1 MLAGVIFDLDGVLI
15 DSEECWSEA
24 RRAVV
29 AERDGRWTAGA
40 TRAMMGMSAPERSRY
55 LRDELGVDL
64 DPDAINQAVVRRMTA
79 AYRARRPLLPG
90 TVEAVG
96 ARWALGLASS
106 SNRELI
112 ALALEQA
119 GLVKAFSA
127 VVSAEEVAHGKPAP
141 DVYLEAVARLA
152 RTERVRRHRGLERRP
167 ALRRRRRHGGGRGAQ
182 RSLSAGAR
190 RARAGQ
196 RERKGRRGPD
206 ARGDRA
212 RGHRRSRGREPPVG
226 SFRPN
231 GAPAREAPMV
241 RPRDR
246 LTLWAYELER

>member
-29 AERDGRWTAGA
+29 AERGGRWTASA
-40 TRAMMGMSAPERSRY
+40 TRAMMGMSAPEWSRY

-79 AYRARRPLLPG
+79 AYRARLPLLPG
-90 TVEAVG
+90 TVEAVRAVG

-127 VVSAEEVAHGKPAP
+127 VVSAEEVAHGKPA
-141 DVYLEAVARLA
+141 VI
-152 RTERVRRHRGLERRP
+152 ERAATA
-167 ALRRRRRHGGGRGAQ
+167 ALP
-182 RSLSAGAR
+182 
-190 RARAGQ
+190 
-196 RERKGRRGPD
+196 GP
-206 ARGDRA
+206 
-212 RGHRRSRGREPPVG
+212 
-226 SFRPN
+226 
-231 GAPAREAPMV
+231 
-241 RPRDR
+241 
-246 LTLWAYELER
+246 